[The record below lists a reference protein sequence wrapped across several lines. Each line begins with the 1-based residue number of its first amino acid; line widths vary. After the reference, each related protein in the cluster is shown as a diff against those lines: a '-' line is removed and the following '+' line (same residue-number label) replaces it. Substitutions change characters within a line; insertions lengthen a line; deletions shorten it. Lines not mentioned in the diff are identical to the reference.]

1 MKRPI
6 VAFMALVIAA
16 GASVGAYMAV
26 KDKKKT
32 EDKKAEEQAQSLVL
46 FNFDPDSINKLEIT
60 AEGEHYTVEKPDEK
74 WVITDGEDFP
84 LEQDYITLICNYA
97 STLTA
102 TTEYE
107 GNKADYG
114 LDSPETVTL
123 YSNDASYTLNVGILS
138 PTADYFYANT
148 GDRDSIFAIPS
159 ISGSNLG
166 LSRKFM
172 RSKSITR
179 FSDKDIVKYIFKK
192 GGETTLT
199 LEKDSN
205 GSWLAPLGY
214 EKFNFDF
221 SNMSSMTNTITR
233 IIIQDIVEHHPSD
246 LSKYGLDKPKGE
258 VFITGED
265 GTEEHIL
272 ISEPYGDK
280 VHSYVYL
287 YDDDQ
292 VVSCYTGD
300 IDFIDYTAADFA
312 SSNFTAQRYDDIT
325 GFELSF
331 DGRDDSFT
339 IDNENQKGTCNGTE
353 FELTGDTDTS
363 FQIFYSSFTN
373 LSIVSLDNGKGPEL
387 KDPIMTAALH
397 GTPDGDITYQLMKKD
412 DKSAYLFINGE
423 YSGYIVSTD
432 SLYGKNSL
440 GYFFERF
447 RDTIG
452 VE

>member
-60 AEGEHYTVEKPDEK
+60 AEGEHYTIEKPDEK
-74 WVITDGEDFP
+74 WVVTEGEAFP
-84 LEQDYITLICNYA
+84 IEQDYITLIRTYA
-97 STLTA
+97 SDLTA
-102 TTEYE
+102 TAEYD

-123 YSNDASYTLNVGILS
+123 YNDETSYTLNVGILS
-138 PTADYFYANT
+138 PTSDYFYVNT
-148 GDRDSIFAIPS
+148 GDRDGIFAIPS

-166 LSRKFM
+166 LSREFL
-172 RSKSITR
+172 RSKAITQ
-179 FSDKDIVKYIFKK
+179 FTDKDIVKYIFKK
-192 GGETTLT
+192 DGEVTLT
-199 LEKDSN
+199 LETDSD
-205 GSWLAPLGY
+205 GSWLAPVGY
-214 EKFNFDF
+214 EKFSFDY
-221 SNMSSMTNTITR
+221 SNMSSMTTTITR
-233 IIIQDIVEHHPSD
+233 IIIQDIVEHHPAD

-258 VFITGED
+258 VFITGAD

-272 ISEPYGDK
+272 ISEPYGDR
-280 VHSYVYL
+280 VYSYVYL

-300 IDFIDYTAADFA
+300 VDFIDYTASDFA
-312 SSNFTAQRYDDIT
+312 TSNFTAERYDNIS
-325 GFELSF
+325 GFDLSY
-331 DGRDDSFT
+331 DGRNDSFT
-339 IDNENQKGTCNGTE
+339 IDNKNNKGTCNGTE
-353 FELTGDTDTS
+353 FDLTGDAGTA
-363 FQIFYSSFTN
+363 FQTFYTSFTN

-387 KDPIMTAALH
+387 KDPTMTAVLH
-397 GTPDGDITYQLMKKD
+397 GTPDGDITYQLMDKD

-423 YSGYIVSTD
+423 YSGYIVSTE
-432 SLYGKNSL
+432 SLSGKNSL
-440 GYFFERF
+440 IYFFERF
-447 RDTIG
+447 RDSIG